1 MVEPPI
7 IEGRPDPSR
16 VQDRAWRGGRWG
28 LGTESEAEPFDY
40 RARVASRRSSMR
52 AHPSAQGKSQR
63 GDEPPQ
69 A

>member
-1 MVEPPI
+1 MVEPTI
-7 IEGRPDPSR
+7 TDGRPDPSR
-16 VQDRAWRGGRWG
+16 VQDQVWRGGRWG
-28 LGTESEAEPFDY
+28 LGTEFEAKAPDY

-52 AHPSAQGKSQR
+52 AHPSAQGKSQP

>member
-7 IEGRPDPSR
+7 IDRRPDPSR
-16 VQDRAWRGGRWG
+16 DEDRAWRGGPWG
-28 LGTESEAEPFDY
+28 LGTGTEAEPPDY
-40 RARVASRRSSMR
+40 RARVASRRTSMR
-52 AHPSAQGKSQR
+52 AHPSARGTTQR

>member
-16 VQDRAWRGGRWG
+16 VENRVWRGGRWG
-28 LGTESEAEPFDY
+28 LGTGTAAEAPDY
-40 RARVASRRSSMR
+40 RARVASRRSNMR